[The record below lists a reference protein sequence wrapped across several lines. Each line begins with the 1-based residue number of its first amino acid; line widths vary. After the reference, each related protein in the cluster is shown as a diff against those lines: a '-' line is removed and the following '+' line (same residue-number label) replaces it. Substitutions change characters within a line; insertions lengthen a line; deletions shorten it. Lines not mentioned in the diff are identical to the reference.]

1 VKNGATILDDRETVE
16 LLHDHPQ
23 LLAIADAVRAT
34 QGKPARS
41 SPPSPL
47 TALLR
52 RSAPARRRS
61 RALRWAGALVALALA
76 SGAAAIA
83 VTTTASG
90 GQSIDNLLSQVQHSF
105 GDHRLLSASVNGSTL
120 TVTVAAP
127 DEPSAVSATF
137 EAQMLASAVHDAA
150 SGSGQTPIDSVQFV
164 DANGAAITGYG
175 AHPVGTEPN
184 GAPLPKIPALATGAC
199 ESAAHAAQ
207 AEQARVPQAPLTVQS
222 VLTLPYAGG
231 ACAFKFQIADPSTFD
246 APLDTGKL
254 ATVMG
259 NPNERAFLVEVD
271 DPAGVPQFVDSYSPS
286 GGGSAYIKPGT
297 NILFGQPG
305 FTVGRG

>member
-1 VKNGATILDDRETVE
+1 VNRGATILDDRETVE
-16 LLHDHPQ
+16 LLRDHPH

-34 QGKPARS
+34 QGKRNR
-41 SPPSPL
+41 SPL
-47 TALLR
+47 PGWLSVLAR
-52 RSAPARRRS
+52 RSAPARPRS

-76 SGAAAIA
+76 SGGAAIA
-83 VTTTASG
+83 LTTTASG
-90 GQSIDNLLSQVQHSF
+90 GQSIDELLAQVQNSF
-105 GDHRLLSASVNGSTL
+105 GDSRLLSASVNGRTL
-120 TVTVAAP
+120 TVKVAAP

-150 SGSGQTPIDSVQFV
+150 GGSGGAPIDSVQYV
-164 DANGAAITGYG
+164 DASGAAIPGYG
-175 AHPVGTEPN
+175 AAPVGTDTA
-184 GAPLPKIPALATGAC
+184 GRPLPKVPALAKGAC
-199 ESAAHAAQ
+199 NSAARAAQ

-254 ATVMG
+254 ATTMG
-259 NPNERAFLVEVD
+259 SPNERALLVEVD
-271 DPAGVPQFVDSYSPS
+271 NRAGVPVFVDSYSPS

>member
-1 VKNGATILDDRETVE
+1 VNSGATIFDDRETVE
-16 LLHDHPQ
+16 FLRDHPH

-34 QGKPARS
+34 QSERTRS
-41 SPPSPL
+41 SLPGRL

-52 RSAPARRRS
+52 RSTPATPRS
-61 RALRWAGALVALALA
+61 RALRWGVALVALALA
-76 SGAAAIA
+76 SGGAAIA
-83 VTTTASG
+83 ITTTASG
-90 GQSIDNLLSQVQHSF
+90 GQGIDDFLSQVQNSF
-105 GDHRLLSASVNGSTL
+105 GDNRLLSASANGSTL

-164 DANGAAITGYG
+164 DANGAAIPGYG
-175 AHPVGTEPN
+175 AHPVGTDTS
-184 GAPLPKIPALATGAC
+184 GGPLPKIPALATGAC

-207 AEQARVPQAPLTVQS
+207 AVDTSLTIES

-231 ACAFKFQIADPSTFD
+231 ACAFKFQTSDLSTFD
-246 APLDTGKL
+246 PSLDFGRL

-259 NPNERAFLVEVD
+259 DPNERAFLVEVD
-271 DPAGVPQFVDSYSPS
+271 DRAGVPQFVDSYSPS
-286 GGGSAYIKPGT
+286 GGGTAYIKPGT
-297 NILFGQPG
+297 NILFGQLG
-305 FTVGRG
+305 FSRG